1 MIYLFLIA
9 RMCILH
15 QEEKKIMNVMERQR
29 RRTIVLKSV
38 GQVLK
43 KDAFLALVL
52 LPEKCRPVVRV
63 LFI

>member
-29 RRTIVLKSV
+29 RRTIVLKSAGKV
-38 GQVLK
+38 QK
-43 KDAFLALVL
+43 KKSSGFSDGADS
-52 LPEKCRPVVRV
+52 RRNRVV
-63 LFI
+63 